1 MLVINLGS
9 FKCYIATRGIPTF
22 GCNACSA
29 GILSFAIVGTV
40 LTLVTTARMA
50 MPCMMGCQAPMSCAF
65 CVTMRLNWVVS
76 FHASSRIS
84 NMLLIR
90 ARRGARG
97 NDATNRVTKP
107 NCITVKGRGY
117 IHRWGFHLLEISMDE
132 HVYFI
137 YFSCGR
143 ERQERVAEFLANLL
157 YQKIGAQQYWKNLL
171 GEGDRKMLQVTTHQE
186 ELFWVFKHPFLSYVF
201 TTKTRKSKLLSS
213 VSVLCCKAWTND
225 HLMGVR
231 VLRQVRWP
239 CCDRADCSNKP
250 ETCQL
255 PGGQRQVLVTCRA
268 PAEQSDAGLCC
279 TTPEHGSG
287 LPSGCISW
295 RMGQRSSNTPPCTV
309 SHMLLPTYKLD
320 WGLAA

>member
-201 TTKTRKSKLLSS
+201 TTKTRKSNYYHLSQ
-213 VSVLCCKAWTND
+213 CCAAKPGLTIILW
-225 HLMGVR
+225 VFE
-231 VLRQVRWP
+231 
-239 CCDRADCSNKP
+239 CCDKCAGHAVTERIVATNRRPASSQEASGKSWWLAEPLQSSLMQGSAVQHQNMAAVC
-250 ETCQL
+250 L
-255 PGGQRQVLVTCRA
+255 LGAFLGGWGKEAAILLLVQSVTC
-268 PAEQSDAGLCC
+268 CF
-279 TTPEHGSG
+279 
-287 LPSGCISW
+287 
-295 RMGQRSSNTPPCTV
+295 
-309 SHMLLPTYKLD
+309 LLIN
-320 WGLAA
+320 WIEA